1 MTVAALH
8 KRVHTRFR
16 RLERRIDA
24 RFKSFETRVDVGF
37 KAVDA
42 RFTAIDARLDAM
54 DGRMR
59 AGFESIHDQLNS
71 LGGVIKAQSDQF
83 DKVTG
88 LFEQR
93 LRDLEPPPRT

>member
-8 KRVHTRFR
+8 QRVNARFR

-24 RFKSFETRVDVGF
+24 RFEQVDSRFGH
-37 KAVDA
+37 VDA
-42 RFTAIDARLDAM
+42 QFDAM
-54 DGRMR
+54 DARMR
-59 AGFESIHDQLNS
+59 AGFESLHDKIDS
-71 LGGVIKAQSDQF
+71 LARAIKAQSDQF